1 LIAVWRKNYET
12 KLLFTIAVIIALS
25 IINFA
30 QTPTEK
36 RIIEVTGSAESLI
49 TPNEFGKTGYCL
61 IKKAA

>member
-1 LIAVWRKNYET
+1 MKTIKFLPAIA
-12 KLLFTIAVIIALS
+12 LIIALCT
-25 IINFA
+25 INFA

-36 RIIEVTGSAESLI
+36 RITEVTGSAESLI